1 MVTFNRPKLNT
12 TLNRPPTLAHRS
24 ATTTWESGGTPLMI
38 GADAPGT
45 GAALAATIT
54 VATPVSLVADVDVDF
69 AALTWGAGAA
79 GTATLTIS
87 SGNQVGL
94 TGIATINDGAVF
106 AGPGALS
113 VDSYVYLQDP
123 TATIEFNSG
132 LEVLLSLN
140 PLQLDNSNT
149 LEINGASIIKS
160 SASATADITV
170 GSSVLAETASM
181 IYLSGTNSIDGVG
194 RMYVGRYFVL

>member
-1 MVTFNRPKLNT
+1 
-12 TLNRPPTLAHRS
+12 
-24 ATTTWESGGTPLMI
+24 MI